1 MTTHLLCLRLLSN
14 NWREI
19 MGIYDNLTKEKL
31 REAVANSNAMGEK
44 YLPILTGYARQL
56 EINDAQSINDGKND
70 FLLHLKN
77 VYVNFFYRVVSSTLN
92 SLDLSPLFDSI
103 KTNLVNEVENNRSY
117 LSFKDGYLYDGLVD
131 LNDISYEFVGLSEY
145 ILEMSKSMIGHI
157 KSYNLSVFLDTVSE
171 SIHSIFDSYDI
182 KNDRISSQMYLELML
197 LGRIYDTFQNTIQ
210 YGV

>member
-1 MTTHLLCLRLLSN
+1 
-14 NWREI
+14 

>member
-1 MTTHLLCLRLLSN
+1 ML
-14 NWREI
+14 W
-19 MGIYDNLTKEKL
+19 EK
-31 REAVANSNAMGEK
+31 K